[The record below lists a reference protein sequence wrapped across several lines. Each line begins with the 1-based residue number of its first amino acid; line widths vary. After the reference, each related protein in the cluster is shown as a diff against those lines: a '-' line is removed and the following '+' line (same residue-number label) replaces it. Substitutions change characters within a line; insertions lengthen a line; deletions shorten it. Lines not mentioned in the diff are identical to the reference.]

1 MQEES
6 NRITIG
12 FHYVD
17 TMGNTYDSNST
28 VEVFFDLGENELDVI
43 GKQLNVFLS
52 QVGYPRMHD
61 MVFMEDVDEGEYD
74 ELLCAL
80 DEIRNNKGEPN
91 AD

>member
-43 GKQLNVFLS
+43 GRQLNVFLS

-61 MVFMEDVDEGEYD
+61 TVFMEDVDEGEYD